1 MIIKT
6 KDSVPQIYSDS
17 YDMLLF
23 FALLDGLQASSF
35 LDISRVRGQHSPI
48 NCFEEDL
55 KGLATCFDIPTLN
68 RELLLNYR
76 LITKYKGTEKAI
88 LAAFYFSGARNTV
101 IYTLNGAIYVVA
113 DLTSLDTVLLN
124 VLLDRWLP
132 INVVLNILHGTDTS
146 SLIIFNT
153 NGGSLIPAISQ
164 DSGSVVREPVR
175 PIKSLYGFV
184 GWYSDEALTIPYTFT
199 TMPSGNIIVY
209 VKWNYVGTGTVI
221 SFDSNGGSPVAPVGL
236 PTGSP
241 ISAPVT
247 PTKEG
252 YTFVDWY
259 LEDVFTTRYVFNI
272 MPPGPSF
279 TLYARW
285 LLDADAKTITFDTN
299 GGSAVAKIVGVSGE
313 AILEPSSPIKV
324 GHTFGGWYSDAG
336 LTTEFTFSTMP
347 AENTLLYAKWT
358 INQYS
363 IYFDEPIPVITQ
375 DYASEVVAPTNPTY
389 AGYTFAGW
397 YTTPEVTAYTS
408 TRLTD
413 ELLSTR
419 YVFSTMPAMDI
430 NLWARRISTSYA
442 KTITFDTNGGSAV
455 APYVG
460 ISRETI
466 TAPEPPTK
474 DNYDFVDWYRDSMC
488 TQKYTFREMPGY
500 NLTLYAKWAA
510 A

>member
-132 INVVLNILHGTDTS
+132 INVVLNILHGAV
-146 SLIIFNT
+146 IFFDT
-153 NGGSLIPAISQ
+153 NGGSAVAPYVGIS
-164 DSGSVVREPVR
+164 REPITAPVQ
-175 PIKSLYGFV
+175 PTK
-184 GWYSDEALTIPYTFT
+184 D
-199 TMPSGNIIVY
+199 
-209 VKWNYVGTGTVI
+209 NYV
-221 SFDSNGGSPVAPVGL
+221 
-236 PTGSP
+236 
-241 ISAPVT
+241 
-247 PTKEG
+247 
-252 YTFVDWY
+252 FVDWY
-259 LEDVFTTRYVFNI
+259 LENDFTTRYVFNI

-285 LLDADAKTITFDTN
+285 LSPADAKTITFDTN
-299 GGSAVAKIVGVSGE
+299 EGSAVAKIVGVSGE
-313 AILEPSSPIKV
+313 AILEPSSPIK
-324 GHTFGGWYSDAG
+324 GGYTFGGWYSDEE

-347 AENTLLYAKWT
+347 AGDTLLYAKW
-358 INQYS
+358 
-363 IYFDEPIPVITQ
+363 D
-375 DYASEVVAPTNPTY
+375 
-389 AGYTFAGW
+389 
-397 YTTPEVTAYTS
+397 
-408 TRLTD
+408 
-413 ELLSTR
+413 
-419 YVFSTMPAMDI
+419 
-430 NLWARRISTSYA
+430 
-442 KTITFDTNGGSAV
+442 AV
-455 APYVG
+455 
-460 ISRETI
+460 
-466 TAPEPPTK
+466 
-474 DNYDFVDWYRDSMC
+474 
-488 TQKYTFREMPGY
+488 
-500 NLTLYAKWAA
+500 
-510 A
+510 